1 MKAERENNIIAKIYD
16 AALLPALWL
25 EVIQDIVQYTQSHS
39 AILPVLI
46 NLILPMTLFIP
57 TISRKKVWLLIRMN
71 GFGSLI

>member
-39 AILPVLI
+39 AILR
-46 NLILPMTLFIP
+46 
-57 TISRKKVWLLIRMN
+57 S
-71 GFGSLI
+71 